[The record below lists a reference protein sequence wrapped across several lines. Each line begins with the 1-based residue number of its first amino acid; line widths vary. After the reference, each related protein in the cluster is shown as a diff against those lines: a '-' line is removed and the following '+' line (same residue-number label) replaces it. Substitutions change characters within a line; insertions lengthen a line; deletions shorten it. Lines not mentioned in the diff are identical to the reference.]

1 MKAMSSEGRWGLERI
16 GGVLGFV
23 FAASV
28 LLQNAVLLMGNPLP
42 DAQLGDIK
50 EFYSGG
56 SARIS
61 IAVALVAVNVV
72 CLVFFGSAVVRRL
85 EAHRDGAIA
94 GRAALAG
101 IVLLGGAFLVT
112 TFLQAVLAAR
122 VDQLAEAGQLQMVW
136 DLHSAAF
143 AMSGSGLGV
152 TLMALS
158 VGALA
163 TDTVVPRWVG
173 FLGVAGAICATAGG
187 ALVVSTIDGGSG
199 IWLQLVGFATW
210 LVWLVAASVRLLGAG
225 NGVLVAAEAA

>member
-1 MKAMSSEGRWGLERI
+1 MTADTKRRWSLERI
-16 GGVLGFV
+16 GGVLGLA

-42 DAQLGDIK
+42 DAQLSDIQ

-72 CLVFFGSAVVRRL
+72 CLVFFGSAVARRL

-112 TFLQAVLAAR
+112 TFLQAVLTAR

-158 VGALA
+158 VGALVN
-163 TDTVVPRWVG
+163 DTVVPRWVG
-173 FLGVAGAICATAGG
+173 LLGVAGAICATAGG